1 MKNRHHF
8 FWLILILAL
17 AACAGGTAEPDA
29 EPDGSEA
36 SSQSTA
42 TQASAAVESGGPSA
56 LQIAVATNDLAVGAP
71 RIPFILYDGPEQVAD
86 AQSVQIT
93 AFDLSLE
100 EQQAGWSG
108 PATNY
113 SDYEVPYW
121 IVYPEI
127 EKAGNWG
134 LLAEVTLADGSTVQ
148 APFTIQIAEQS
159 QSPGIGSPAPA
170 SENRTLETEPDI
182 SKLTSGADPEPGLY
196 QMTVAEALASGRP
209 TVVSLATPA
218 FCQTQVCAP
227 VIDSIEA
234 VYDDYQDQ
242 VNFIHLEIYKDF
254 QELIQAD
261 EVAEWGLASEP
272 WTYVIDAEGIIV
284 GRFGGPISPR
294 ELEEALVGLV
304 G

>member
-1 MKNRHHF
+1 MKKRLHF
-8 FWLILILAL
+8 FGVVLILVL
-17 AACAGGTAEPDA
+17 AACGGDGAEPA
-29 EPDGSEA
+29 GETSAAGPQPTN
-36 SSQSTA
+36 SQA
-42 TQASAAVESGGPSA
+42 AAAVESGGPSA
-56 LQIAVATNDLAVGAP
+56 LQIAVATNDLAVGSP
-71 RIPFILYDGPEQVAD
+71 RIPFILYDGPDQVAD

-93 AFDLSLE
+93 AFDLSLA

-108 PATNY
+108 PAINY

-121 IVYPEI
+121 VVYPQVN
-127 EKAGNWG
+127 KAGNWG
-134 LLAEVTLADGSTVQ
+134 LLAEVTLADGSTVE
-148 APFTIQIAEQS
+148 APFTVEIVEQS

-182 SKLTSGADPEPGLY
+182 AKLTSGTNPEPGLY
-196 QMTVAEALASGRP
+196 QMTVAEALESGRP

-234 VYDDYQDQ
+234 VYEDYQDQ
-242 VNFIHLEIYKDF
+242 ANFIHLEIYKDF

-272 WTYVIDAEGIIV
+272 WTYVVDADGIIV
-284 GRFGGPISPR
+284 ARFGGPISPR